1 MFDRIEHPNN
11 MRNGDNDAELQIKL
25 DHALLRALKAEVCT
39 DTQCRQ
45 CSAVNTIER
54 FIGITNSKVM
64 SVGKKH
70 IVFSLGPP
78 NLQFKPP
85 LLDRKK

>member
-1 MFDRIEHPNN
+1 MRVACHKQLVIQLHYLKMFDRIEHPNN

-45 CSAVNTIER
+45 CSAVNTIE
-54 FIGITNSKVM
+54 
-64 SVGKKH
+64 
-70 IVFSLGPP
+70 
-78 NLQFKPP
+78 
-85 LLDRKK
+85 